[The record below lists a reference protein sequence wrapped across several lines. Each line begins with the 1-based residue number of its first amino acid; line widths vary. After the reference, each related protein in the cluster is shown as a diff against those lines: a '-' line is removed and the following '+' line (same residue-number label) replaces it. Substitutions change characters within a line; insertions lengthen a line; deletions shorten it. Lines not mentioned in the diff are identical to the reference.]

1 MGSAQ
6 AHSDTTSAV
15 SEDSGDNLS
24 TANAYNA
31 NLKPLK
37 ARPPEKQI
45 LDNAAAM
52 LPAQAILEQFDRA
65 QQYVLKHE
73 VEFTPEQHEK
83 LQVSNVCCVS
93 WAVLL
98 TSKINRGVQTWF

>member
-6 AHSDTTSAV
+6 AHSDTNSAI
-15 SEDSGDNLS
+15 SEDSDS
-24 TANAYNA
+24 ASVTNAYNA

-37 ARPPEKQI
+37 ARAPEKQI

-83 LQVSNVCCVS
+83 LQVH
-93 WAVLL
+93 
-98 TSKINRGVQTWF
+98 

>member
-73 VEFTPEQHEK
+73 AEFTPEQHEK
-83 LQVSNVCCVS
+83 LQVSNVVF
-93 WAVLL
+93 
-98 TSKINRGVQTWF
+98 RGQRF